1 MKHINCIKSISIYRV
16 YNYNTEQID
25 DEYSTYYVEIKH
37 IASTMTAQQ

>member
-1 MKHINCIKSISIYRV
+1 MYEEYQLYKKYINIQSI
-16 YNYNTEQID
+16 YNTEQID